1 MGANLNGRRL
11 SLYELGQIGGG
22 HDKQSGKFAENFSTS
37 SLQVEAQEE
46 EKKEGEMEVGRI
58 AGRKR
63 PKRHRE
69 QIPEGFTETRRT
81 FSRSKK
87 GKVESSLRAQG
98 EGTLN
103 GQVW

>member
-22 HDKQSGKFAENFSTS
+22 HDKQSGKFAYWKDFPTS

-103 GQVW
+103 